1 MDTDDIREAISAEET
16 MTVLQE
22 GFLSELADIELS
34 LIKGQSDARYNKEA
48 LEKVIRLRKEI
59 ERDCFENKFE
69 ILLGKACEEYA
80 KKELNTNA
88 TNDNV

>member
-1 MDTDDIREAISAEET
+1 MDTDDIREAISAEGA

-34 LIKGQSDARYNKEA
+34 LVKGQADARYNKEA
-48 LEKVIRLRKEI
+48 LDKVIKLRKEI
-59 ERDCFENKFE
+59 ERDCFANKFE

-80 KKELNTNA
+80 KRELNTTT
-88 TNDNV
+88 TNENV